1 MYGALPSRSESMVVK
16 QRVTFKYPSS
26 IHTKY
31 IVKRTKKYCECVA
44 NFKFG
49 SNTNKSDSMH
59 DEVKSRRYS
68 GNACYHSVHNACYH
82 SVHNACYHSV
92 HNRLSSHLPS
102 KNED

>member
-1 MYGALPSRSESMVVK
+1 
-16 QRVTFKYPSS
+16 
-26 IHTKY
+26 
-31 IVKRTKKYCECVA
+31 VA

-82 SVHNACYHSV
+82 SVHN
-92 HNRLSSHLPS
+92 RLSSHLPS